1 MQHLSQRIDMT
12 GFVGSCVEANGYTRR
27 VERWR
32 KVLVDAWEQSRL
44 TLDEL
49 ADRSKLNRGTIH
61 RILDDKTNEPSF
73 NTVVKLAAAF
83 GPDVTHEMAR
93 LINPRPDQESGHA
106 ERRAGSP
113 VLEALLAHL
122 DEEAPA
128 EDSVRGDILKAI
140 AALNR
145 ALRRDADTG
154 APPAATRKIGS

>member
-1 MQHLSQRIDMT
+1 
-12 GFVGSCVEANGYTRR
+12 

-32 KVLVDAWEQSRL
+32 KILVDAWEESRL

-73 NTVVKLAAAF
+73 NTVVKLSAAF
-83 GPDVTHEMAR
+83 GPNVTHEMAR

-106 ERRAGSP
+106 EERQSGSS
-113 VLEALLAHL
+113 VLEALLTNL

-145 ALRRDADTG
+145 ALRRPDTG
-154 APPAATRKIGS
+154 AAPASTRKAGP